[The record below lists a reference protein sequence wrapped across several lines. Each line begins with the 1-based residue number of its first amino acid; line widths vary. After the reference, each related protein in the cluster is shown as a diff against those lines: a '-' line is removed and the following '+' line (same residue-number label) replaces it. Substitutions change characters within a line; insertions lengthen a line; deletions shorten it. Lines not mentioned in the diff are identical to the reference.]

1 MLEAKV
7 IFCINTQMW
16 MCRDCHL
23 RPGYREFVNKL
34 SQHLFRLTGTK
45 HKVTSAYHPQSN
57 GLCERMNQT
66 LQRCLLKMVNKQ
78 QNNWDVY
85 LDPILFAYRTCKQKS
100 TKYSPFEMAFGR

>member
-7 IFCINTQMW
+7 IFCINTQIW
-16 MCRDCHL
+16 MAEIVISDQ
-23 RPGYREFVNKL
+23 GREFVNKL

-45 HKVTSAYHPQSN
+45 HNVTSAYHPQSN